1 MREIAIKG
9 KMKSIHGIYKK
20 HGREEF
26 LDAAKFYS
34 DAVNPFSIDKTI
46 DAMESRWWDERH
58 TMTEAEK
65 MVIDYND
72 GLTILNES
80 NAVGENTEQT
90 IAM

>member
-1 MREIAIKG
+1 MKG

-26 LDAAKFYS
+26 LEAAQFYS

-46 DAMESRWWDERH
+46 DAMESQWYDDHH

-65 MVIDYND
+65 MVDDYNA
-72 GLTILNES
+72 GLTILNDQSSEYTD
-80 NAVGENTEQT
+80 AGPTMT
-90 IAM
+90 M

>member
-1 MREIAIKG
+1 MHG

-46 DAMESRWWDERH
+46 DAMESRWWDEHH

-65 MVIDYND
+65 MVADYNNE
-72 GLTILNES
+72 LTILNEQS
-80 NAVGENTEQT
+80 PACENIDQT
-90 IAM
+90 MAM